1 MSIIDRINQQTLLI
15 TNQETKKRLLKELT
29 KEKKVIPIKFMTL
42 EEFVS
47 SYFFDVSIEGYL
59 FLLEKEKKKVSI
71 IEEEIS
77 QLIYIV
83 AFLSINV
90 GFINIL
96 PFPAFDGG
104 RILFLV
110 IEKIKGSP
118 VKPETENMIHN
129 IGFILLMILMVYITF
144 NDIIRFF

>member
-77 QLIYIV
+77 QLIYIENNEYKSEKLNHLKLLV
-83 AFLSINV
+83 KELDEKSLLERNTLFKNSLKNYQIIIYNYDLDPFYKKLFESLSVI
-90 GFINIL
+90 
-96 PFPAFDGG
+96 
-104 RILFLV
+104 
-110 IEKIKGSP
+110 IEK
-118 VKPETENMIHN
+118 
-129 IGFILLMILMVYITF
+129 
-144 NDIIRFF
+144 